1 MRNFRNAALAA
12 ATATAVAFGGVSVA
26 SAATGSSS
34 QNSGTTQS
42 SSTSKDWQA
51 NEWWHATD
59 SEGHTKNPDAV
70 PAWASAW
77 RTGSI
82 VAGVGSVI
90 GLIIAAVNYA
100 SYNGWIQLPQ
110 IGR

>member
-26 SAATGSSS
+26 SAADASTPATGTI
-34 QNSGTTQS
+34 QNSST
-42 SSTSKDWQA
+42 TSKDW
-51 NEWWHATD
+51 ETTTPWYITD
-59 SEGHTKNPDAV
+59 SEGHTKNPDLV
-70 PAWASAW
+70 PEWASAW

-82 VAGVGSVI
+82 VAGVGAVI
-90 GLIIAAVNYA
+90 GLIIAGVNYA